1 MAALEFRSPSRDE
14 LRDFF
19 EPVVSAYGLDATEDD
34 YRYEELTYEDGRS
47 FGALDEGVWVG
58 GSGAYT
64 FDVTVPG
71 GAQVAASGVTMVG
84 VAPTHRR
91 RGILTTMMRW
101 LHDDAVRRGEPL
113 AVLTASEA
121 SIYRRFGYGVA
132 TDDARITVPSR
143 AVVFDPPLH
152 DDGRFRRLDPH
163 QGTAVLEGV
172 YEQVR
177 LRRTG
182 WFNRG
187 AGWWERLRLDPT
199 DARAG
204 DSKLFAVVHEDASG
218 TPDGFA
224 TWRISQN
231 HADNRVADDTVV
243 LDELVALDADVE
255 LAIWQ
260 FLAGIDLTTSIRWNG
275 APMDLPLRWRMVE
288 PRQLH
293 LRGRSDWMWARLLDV
308 PAALAARRYLV
319 AGDLVLHVD
328 DPFHPEAAGTYRL
341 KGSPDGAECERV
353 DDARPD
359 LSLGAPELGAV
370 YLGGAAPSLYASAGR
385 IVEHAPGALERADA
399 MFVTHPAPYCPLM
412 F

>member
-14 LRDFF
+14 LREFF
-19 EPVVSAYGLDATEDD
+19 EPVVSSYGLDATEDD
-34 YRYEELTYEDGRS
+34 YRYEELTYEDSRS

-163 QGTAVLEGV
+163 QGTAVLEAV

-199 DARAG
+199 DAR
-204 DSKLFAVVHEDASG
+204 
-218 TPDGFA
+218 
-224 TWRISQN
+224 
-231 HADNRVADDTVV
+231 
-243 LDELVALDADVE
+243 
-255 LAIWQ
+255 
-260 FLAGIDLTTSIRWNG
+260 
-275 APMDLPLRWRMVE
+275 
-288 PRQLH
+288 
-293 LRGRSDWMWARLLDV
+293 RG
-308 PAALAARRYLV
+308 
-319 AGDLVLHVD
+319 
-328 DPFHPEAAGTYRL
+328 
-341 KGSPDGAECERV
+341 
-353 DDARPD
+353 
-359 LSLGAPELGAV
+359 
-370 YLGGAAPSLYASAGR
+370 
-385 IVEHAPGALERADA
+385 
-399 MFVTHPAPYCPLM
+399 
-412 F
+412 